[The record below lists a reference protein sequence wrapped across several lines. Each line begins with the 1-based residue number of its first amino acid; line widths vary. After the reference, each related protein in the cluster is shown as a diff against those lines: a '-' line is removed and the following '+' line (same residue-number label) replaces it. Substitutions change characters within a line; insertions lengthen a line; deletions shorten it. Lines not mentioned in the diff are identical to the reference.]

1 MTTQEIFESFG
12 NDKNRMIQGIFSS
25 IFIIQNRMQTAGE
38 KIQTEISMKQ
48 WLLIAMTLNCPEP
61 RTLTNVGNLM
71 GCSRQNVKKLAAALE
86 KTGFVELRT
95 GKNNSVSIEPTEKA
109 SKYFADIAPRHEE
122 TLKLLFQDFSED
134 ELAQLYK
141 LFGKLYAGVER
152 VEKYSEGLS
161 K

>member
-1 MTTQEIFESFG
+1 MTTQEMFTAFG
-12 NDKNRMIQGIFSS
+12 QDKNRMIQGIFSS
-25 IFIIQNRMQTAGE
+25 IFIIQNRMQTSGE

-61 RTLTNVGNLM
+61 RTLTNVGNMM
-71 GCSRQNVKKLAAALE
+71 GCSRQNVKKLSAALE
-86 KTGFVELRT
+86 KTGFVELRA

-109 SKYFADIAPRHEE
+109 LKYFADIAPRHEE
-122 TLKLLFQDFSED
+122 TLELLFQDFSED
-134 ELAQLYK
+134 ELAQFYN
-141 LFGKLYAGVER
+141 LFGKLYSGVER